1 MARILHNSAPLDSE
15 GCQGDSPPEAGFFQS
30 RRASPEAHG
39 SGSDSP
45 ACVGALHKRLGV
57 GASRLVYSI
66 FQPRSPRLQT
76 HIPVHSA
83 TVCMWHASD
92 KVLGVFRARKRTFRD
107 DALPVAH
114 ECGNLPRARTVLR
127 SNFAAYPSTGAPS
140 GVLLR
145 RVWNTRRV
153 LLQHMREHT
162 IRMKRCV
169 ANITS
174 DSMLRL
180 VR

>member
-45 ACVGALHKRLGV
+45 ACVGAL
-57 GASRLVYSI
+57 VYSI

-92 KVLGVFRARKRTFRD
+92 KVLGVFRA
-107 DALPVAH
+107 
-114 ECGNLPRARTVLR
+114 GNGHSVTTHFLWHTSAEISPEPELF
-127 SNFAAYPSTGAPS
+127 SDPIS
-140 GVLLR
+140 R
-145 RVWNTRRV
+145 RIRRRV
-153 LLQHMREHT
+153 LRAGCSFDESG
-162 IRMKRCV
+162 IRDGCSFY
-169 ANITS
+169 I
-174 DSMLRL
+174 
-180 VR
+180 